1 MAKRRVF
8 IDEKPTFLI
17 KKKKNFKKP
26 SSFWK
31 CSVMA
36 TPDERFTARMRL
48 LDDAMKNMCE
58 EMFDDDISEITQI
71 QVDRARSRM

>member
-1 MAKRRVF
+1 M
-8 IDEKPTFLI
+8 
-17 KKKKNFKKP
+17 
-26 SSFWK
+26 
-31 CSVMA
+31 MA